1 MNSEQKPIKKNE
13 KSSKKR
19 YEEQPLI
26 QMRETDK
33 KIVDYDR
40 LRKD

>member
-1 MNSEQKPIKKNE
+1 
-13 KSSKKR
+13 
-19 YEEQPLI
+19 
-26 QMRETDK
+26 MRETDK